1 MYSGKDYNLK
11 EVAIKIGLILSVPA
25 VISIIIL
32 TILKALGNT
41 NVDDSFVFII
51 FQVIA
56 YATFL
61 SLSKRFRCF
70 TSGMLNLK
78 VDIKQ
83 TVIYVFTGLVL
94 FSISSLLLLGF
105 GIGSD
110 ESQRENLNLDQLS
123 QALNF
128 QNIIM
133 TVAIIVVIPF
143 YEELLFRGLLF
154 TTIYNKYGFAW
165 SIIIS
170 SLIFGF
176 LHSDLFVLTT
186 IYGFVFNYIFL
197 KTKSLIP
204 GIMLHMIWNALVVL
218 L

>member
-1 MYSGKDYNLK
+1 MYSGNDYNLK
-11 EVAIKIGLILSVPA
+11 EVAIKIGLILTVPA
-25 VISIIIL
+25 IISIITL

-78 VDIKQ
+78 VDIKR

-154 TTIYNKYGFAW
+154 TTIYNKYGSAW

-204 GIMLHMIWNALVVL
+204 GIMLHMIWNTLVVL

>member
-1 MYSGKDYNLK
+1 MYSGKGYNLK
-11 EVAIKIGLILSVPA
+11 EIAIKIGLILSIPA
-25 VISIIIL
+25 VLSIISL
-32 TILKALGNT
+32 TVLKAWDIT
-41 NVDDSFVFII
+41 NVNDSFVFII

-56 YATFL
+56 YVTFL
-61 SLSKRFRCF
+61 SLNKRFRYF
-70 TSGMLNLK
+70 ISGMLNLK
-78 VDIKQ
+78 VNTKH
-83 TVIYVFTGLVL
+83 TVIYVVAGLVL
-94 FSISSLLLLGF
+94 FSISSLFLLGF

-110 ESQRENLNLDQLS
+110 DSQRENLNLDQLS
-123 QALNF
+123 QAINL

-133 TVAIIVVIPF
+133 ALAIIAVIPF

-154 TTIYNKYGFAW
+154 TTIYNKYGSAW

>member
-1 MYSGKDYNLK
+1 MYSGNDYNLK
-11 EVAIKIGLILSVPA
+11 EVAIKIGLILTVPDI
-25 VISIIIL
+25 ISIITL

-78 VDIKQ
+78 VDIKR

-154 TTIYNKYGFAW
+154 TTIYNKYGSAW

-204 GIMLHMIWNALVVL
+204 GIMLHMIWNTLVVL

>member
-1 MYSGKDYNLK
+1 MHSGKDYNLK
-11 EVAIKIGLILSVPA
+11 EVAIKIGLILSLPA
-25 VISIIIL
+25 VLSIISL
-32 TILKALGNT
+32 TILKAWGDT

-51 FQVIA
+51 FQVIS

-61 SLSKRFRCF
+61 SLNKRFRCF
-70 TSGMLNLK
+70 INGMLNLK
-78 VDIKQ
+78 VNKKR
-83 TVIYVFTGLVL
+83 TVIYVIAGLVL
-94 FSISSLLLLGF
+94 FSISSIFLLGF

-123 QALNF
+123 QAVNL

-133 TVAIIVVIPF
+133 TLAIIIIIPF

-154 TTIYNKYGFAW
+154 TTIYNRYGSAW

-204 GIMLHMIWNALVVL
+204 SIILHMIWNTLVVL